1 MNEPAEEPISQ
12 TLEEALEKYS
22 ISMEGYQIEMLRD
35 YCELLWQWNQ
45 RMNLTRHTDYDR
57 FVSRDLVDT
66 LELADLIDTGVE
78 VLDFGT
84 GGGVPGVPLAIIRPD
99 LQVSLCE
106 SVGKKASAVDDMVQ
120 KIGLPVP
127 VMNVRVEKLLEDLNY
142 DVLVCRAV
150 GPLWK
155 LGLWL
160 EPHWHL
166 FGQLLAIKG
175 PSWTEE
181 RKEARHRGYMQN
193 VKLRKIHSYPMIGT
207 ESESHILKLWSAM
220 KEEPPHVE

>member
-66 LELADLIDTGVE
+66 LELADLIDTGLE

-120 KIGLPVP
+120 KVLACHISLPQQSITV
-127 VMNVRVEKLLEDLNY
+127 
-142 DVLVCRAV
+142 
-150 GPLWK
+150 
-155 LGLWL
+155 
-160 EPHWHL
+160 
-166 FGQLLAIKG
+166 
-175 PSWTEE
+175 
-181 RKEARHRGYMQN
+181 
-193 VKLRKIHSYPMIGT
+193 
-207 ESESHILKLWSAM
+207 
-220 KEEPPHVE
+220 